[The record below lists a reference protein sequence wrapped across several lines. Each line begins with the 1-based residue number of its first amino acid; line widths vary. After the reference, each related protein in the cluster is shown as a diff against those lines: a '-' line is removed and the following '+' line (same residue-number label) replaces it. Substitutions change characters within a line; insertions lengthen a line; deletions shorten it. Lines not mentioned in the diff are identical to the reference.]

1 MYVFCFKYIFICEKK
16 NYCFQHFKESKMNNI
31 MKLSQ
36 QNPVRITKKSALT
49 EVWLKGKTFDSPH
62 SRQSHYFRIWHFYYN
77 NLCLFQLENF
87 SPLSSRQKCPKPLS
101 RTVSIWT
108 DAVRAPD
115 NRLNILPRHHKMTKL
130 LNSTIK

>member
-49 EVWLKGKTFDSPH
+49 EVWLKGKTFNSPH
-62 SRQSHYFRIWHFYYN
+62 STQSHYFRIWHFYYN
-77 NLCLFQLENF
+77 NLRLSPLENV
-87 SPLSSRQKCPKPLS
+87 SPPSWRRKCPKPLS
-101 RTVSIWT
+101 WPVSIWT
-108 DAVRAPD
+108 LAVPACDKRNQVWLMVPAIFCQW
-115 NRLNILPRHHKMTKL
+115 NY
-130 LNSTIK
+130 